1 LGSLHSSTFYFFGDG
16 PIKLAHCEKKK
27 IWTWEAPGL
36 INMKQKNLAEVKI
49 PPGRYASVLNTKKL
63 LNLRAWTWLYLAQ
76 GMSKLNSEIVILSW
90 GYL

>member
-1 LGSLHSSTFYFFGDG
+1 
-16 PIKLAHCEKKK
+16 
-27 IWTWEAPGL
+27 
-36 INMKQKNLAEVKI
+36 MKQKNLAEVKI
-49 PPGRYASVLNTKKL
+49 TPGRYASVLNTKKL